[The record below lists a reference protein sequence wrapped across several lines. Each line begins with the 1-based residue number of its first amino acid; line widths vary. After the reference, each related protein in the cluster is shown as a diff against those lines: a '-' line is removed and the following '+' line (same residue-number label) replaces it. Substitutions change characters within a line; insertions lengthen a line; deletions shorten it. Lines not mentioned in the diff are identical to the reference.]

1 MNKKICIKRERMIDN
16 EEGNGDTGKWM
27 TTEIKNSVEQL
38 EDKVGETSYKVEQ
51 KGERDEK

>member
-1 MNKKICIKRERMIDN
+1 MNKKICIKHERMIDN

-51 KGERDEK
+51 KRERDEK